1 MSADNAA
8 EEESVGALSEGA
20 SFDGAPAEQLS
31 TNRRVF
37 NLAWPVIGENF
48 LQTMLGIVDTFLVA
62 RLGAASIA
70 GVGTS
75 LQVMFFVIAALS
87 ALSVG
92 SSVLV
97 AQAVG
102 AHKFQRASDLARQ
115 SIVWSVCFSVPLALL
130 GFFLADPIL
139 SVFGLEA
146 DVAAIASEYL
156 KVTMGTVV
164 VLVVLFIGGGVLRG
178 AGDSRTPM
186 QVTALANVINIFLT
200 YGLIFGAWG
209 LPELGAVGSA
219 WATFFSRLLAVVLLL
234 WAMSRGR
241 SGITLNWRADWLPR
255 IPVARSVLQIGIPAA
270 LEQVLI
276 SAAFTVL
283 TIVVASLGTAAL
295 AAHRIAFN
303 ALSLS
308 FLPGIGFSIAA
319 TALVGQSVGARRLD
333 QGREAAHTAARWGVI
348 WMGSMALLFF
358 ILATPIMQAFTD
370 ETEVI
375 RQGAASLRVLAFSQ
389 PFWALFFVYSGS
401 LRGLG
406 NTNFP
411 LRTNAVG
418 IWSTVL
424 LGWLAVAF
432 WNGGVTE
439 VWAAFILTSPVM
451 AFILFRR
458 FRQEIRNALAPQ
470 PVAGD

>member
-1 MSADNAA
+1 MSAENQPVADA
-8 EEESVGALSEGA
+8 GA
-20 SFDGAPAEQLS
+20 STDGPELS

-48 LQTMLGIVDTFLVA
+48 LETTLGIVDTFLVA
-62 RLGAASIA
+62 RLGAAAIA
-70 GVGTS
+70 GVGSS

-102 AHKFQRASDLARQ
+102 ARKFERASHLARQ

-139 SVFGLEA
+139 SVFGLEPE
-146 DVAAIASEYL
+146 VAAIASDYL

-186 QVTALANVINIFLT
+186 QVTALANVVNIFLT
-200 YGLIFGAWG
+200 YGLIFGVWG

-219 WATFFSRLLAVVLLL
+219 WATFLSRLLAAVILL

-241 SGITLNWRADWLPR
+241 NGVTIGGRNSWLPE
-255 IPVARSVLQIGIPAA
+255 IPVARSVLQIGVPAA
-270 LEQVLI
+270 VEQVLI

-283 TIVVASLGTAAL
+283 TIVVAGLGTGAL

-308 FLPGIGFSIAA
+308 FLPGFGFSIAA
-319 TALVGQSVGARRLD
+319 TALVGQSVGARRLQEGSD
-333 QGREAAHTAARWGVI
+333 AAHTAARWGAM
-348 WMGSMALLFF
+348 WMGAMAVVFF
-358 ILATPIMQAFTD
+358 LLATPIMQAFTD
-370 ETEVI
+370 EAEVI
-375 RQGAASLRVLAFSQ
+375 RLGASSLRVLAFSQ
-389 PFWALFFVYSGS
+389 PFWALLFVYSGS

-411 LRTNAVG
+411 LRVNTLG
-418 IWSTVL
+418 IWGTVL
-424 LGWLAVAF
+424 LSWLVVSL
-432 WNGGVTE
+432 WNGGLAE

-451 AFILFRR
+451 AFVLFRR
-458 FRQEIRNALAPQ
+458 FRNDILNAPAPQ

>member
-1 MSADNAA
+1 MSTETLIA
-8 EEESVGALSEGA
+8 EDPENVAQ
-20 SFDGAPAEQLS
+20 PAEQLS

-48 LQTMLGIVDTFLVA
+48 LETMLGIVDTLLVA
-62 RLGAASIA
+62 RLGAVAIA
-70 GVGTS
+70 GVGSS

-102 AHKFQRASDLARQ
+102 AHKFERASDLARQ

-139 SVFGLEA
+139 SVFGLEP
-146 DVAAIASEYL
+146 DVAAVAGEYL

-186 QVTALANVINIFLT
+186 QVTALANVVNIFLT
-200 YGLIFGAWG
+200 YGLIFGTWG
-209 LPELGAVGSA
+209 LPALGSVGSA
-219 WATFFSRLLAVVLLL
+219 WATFLSRLLAVVILL

-241 SGITLNWRADWLPR
+241 NGVTIGGRANWLPR
-255 IPVARSVLQIGIPAA
+255 IPVARSVLQIGVPAA
-270 LEQVLI
+270 VEQVLI

-283 TIVVASLGTAAL
+283 TIVVATLGTAAL
-295 AAHRIAFN
+295 ASHRIAFN

-308 FLPGIGFSIAA
+308 FLPGFGFSIAA
-319 TALVGQSVGARRLD
+319 TALVGQSVGARRLA
-333 QGREAAHTAARWGVI
+333 QGSEAAHTAARWGAI
-348 WMGSMALLFF
+348 WMGSMAVLFF
-358 ILATPIMQAFTD
+358 LFATPIMRAFTD
-370 ETEVI
+370 EADVV

-389 PFWALFFVYSGS
+389 PFWALLFVYSGS

-406 NTNFP
+406 NTSFP
-411 LRTNAVG
+411 LRVNTVG

-424 LGWLAVAF
+424 LGWLAVTF
-432 WNGGVTE
+432 WSGGVAE
-439 VWAAFILTSPVM
+439 VWAAFILTSPLM
-451 AFILFRR
+451 AWILFRR
-458 FRQEIRNALAPQ
+458 FRGEIVNAPAPA

>member
-1 MSADNAA
+1 MSVENLVA
-8 EEESVGALSEGA
+8 EE
-20 SFDGAPAEQLS
+20 FDGAAQPVEQLS

-48 LQTMLGIVDTFLVA
+48 LETMLGIVDTFLVA
-62 RLGAASIA
+62 RLGAAALA
-70 GVGTS
+70 GVGSS

-102 AHKFQRASDLARQ
+102 ARKFERASHLARQ
-115 SIVWSVCFSVPLALL
+115 SIGWSVCFSVPLALL

-139 SVFGLEA
+139 SLFGLEPE
-146 DVAAIASEYL
+146 VAAIGGDYL

-186 QVTALANVINIFLT
+186 QVTALANVINIFLA

-219 WATFFSRLLAVVLLL
+219 WATFLSRLLAMVILL

-241 SGITLNWRADWLPR
+241 NGVTIGGRDGWLPQ
-255 IPVARSVLQIGIPAA
+255 ISVARSVLRIGVPAA

-276 SAAFTVL
+276 SAGFTVL

-308 FLPGIGFSIAA
+308 FLPGFGFSIAA

-333 QGREAAHTAARWGVI
+333 QGSDAAHTAARWGAL
-348 WMGSMALLFF
+348 WMGSMAVIFF

-370 ETEVI
+370 EAEVV

-389 PFWALFFVYSGS
+389 PFWALLFIYSGS

-411 LRTNAVG
+411 LRANTLG
-418 IWSTVL
+418 IWSTV
-424 LGWLAVAF
+424 
-432 WNGGVTE
+432 
-439 VWAAFILTSPVM
+439 
-451 AFILFRR
+451 
-458 FRQEIRNALAPQ
+458 
-470 PVAGD
+470 

>member
-1 MSADNAA
+1 MSAENLVA
-8 EEESVGALSEGA
+8 EESG
-20 SFDGAPAEQLS
+20 PAAVPVEQVS

-48 LQTMLGIVDTFLVA
+48 LETMLGIVDTFLVA
-62 RLGAASIA
+62 RLGAVALA
-70 GVGTS
+70 GVGSS
-75 LQVMFFVIAALS
+75 LQVMFFVISALS

-102 AHKFQRASDLARQ
+102 ARKFERASHLARQ

-130 GFFLADPIL
+130 GFYLADPIL
-139 SVFGLEA
+139 SVFGLEPE
-146 DVAAIASEYL
+146 VAAIGGEYL

-178 AGDSRTPM
+178 AGDSRTPL
-186 QVTALANVINIFLT
+186 QVTAVANVVNLFLA
-200 YGLIFGAWG
+200 YGLIFGVWG
-209 LPELGAVGSA
+209 LPQMGAVGSA
-219 WATFFSRLLAVVLLL
+219 WATFLSRLLAMVLLL

-241 SGITLNWRADWLPR
+241 NGVTIGGRHSWLPQM
-255 IPVARSVLQIGIPAA
+255 PVARSVLQIGVPAA
-270 LEQVLI
+270 VEQVLI

-283 TIVVASLGTAAL
+283 TIVVASLGTSAL

-308 FLPGIGFSIAA
+308 FLPGFGFSIAA

-333 QGREAAHTAARWGVI
+333 EGRDAAHTAARWGAI
-348 WMGSMALLFF
+348 WMGSMAVVFFLF
-358 ILATPIMQAFTD
+358 ATPIMRAFTS
-370 ETEVI
+370 EAEVI

-389 PFWALFFVYSGS
+389 PFWALLFVYSGS

-406 NTNFP
+406 NTSFP
-411 LRTNAVG
+411 LRANTIS
-418 IWSTVL
+418 IWTTVL
-424 LGWLAVAF
+424 LGWLAVTF
-432 WNGGVTE
+432 WNGGLVE
-439 VWAAFILTSPVM
+439 VWAAFILTSPIM
-451 AFILFRR
+451 AWILFRR
-458 FRQEIRNALAPQ
+458 FRQEIRNAPAPQ

>member
-1 MSADNAA
+1 MSAETSVAQESD
-8 EEESVGALSEGA
+8 SVGSPL
-20 SFDGAPAEQLS
+20 EQLS

-48 LQTMLGIVDTFLVA
+48 LETMLGIVDTFLVA
-62 RLGAASIA
+62 RLGAAAIA
-70 GVGTS
+70 GVGSS

-102 AHKFQRASDLARQ
+102 AQRLERASHLARQ
-115 SIVWSVCFSVPLALL
+115 SIVWSVGFSVPLALT
-130 GFFLADPIL
+130 GFFLADQIL
-139 SVFGLEA
+139 AVFGLEP
-146 DVAAIASEYL
+146 DVAVIAGEYL
-156 KVTMGTVV
+156 RVTMGTVV

-178 AGDSRTPM
+178 AGDSRTPL
-186 QVTALANVINIFLT
+186 QVTAVANVVNIFLT
-200 YGLIFGAWG
+200 YGLIFGTWG

-219 WATFFSRLLAVVLLL
+219 WATFLSRLLAMVLLL

-241 SGITLNWRADWLPR
+241 NGVSIGGRAGWMPQF
-255 IPVARSVLQIGIPAA
+255 PVARSVLKIGVPAA
-270 LEQVLI
+270 VEQVLM

-333 QGREAAHTAARWGVI
+333 QGRDAAHTAARWGAI
-348 WMGSMALLFF
+348 WMGTMGVVFFLLS
-358 ILATPIMQAFTD
+358 TPIMRAFTD
-370 ETEVI
+370 EPEVI
-375 RQGAASLRVLAFSQ
+375 RQGASSLRVLAFSQ
-389 PFWALFFVYSGS
+389 PFWALLFVYAGS

-406 NTNFP
+406 NTSFP
-411 LRTNAVG
+411 LRVNTIS
-418 IWSTVL
+418 IWTTVL
-424 LGWLAVAF
+424 LGWLAVTF

-458 FRQEIRNALAPQ
+458 FRQEIRNAPAPQ
-470 PVAGD
+470 PVAGAGD